1 LPSEP
6 KSERKGVEKNQKTVM
21 ETILQHAQ
29 GLVYSLLCLMPSAY
43 QKASLKALLGLFLD
57 AQGHA
62 LPAHTSVKSASSL
75 SRFLNRYSWSTRSVI
90 RTTRQAILQQIAS
103 HLPHAKI
110 PIRILIDLTTLEKSG
125 KFWHLSTPTSAPQ
138 APDPWIRF
146 LNGKRGLHLVV
157 LYLVVGE
164 WRVPWSFRVWRGKG
178 YASPA
183 QLACKLLATVPKSL
197 VKGRVVLVQA
207 DTEFGTVE
215 FLKTIRQ
222 RSWRPI
228 VGLRSNRTLKDGRCL
243 KDLYRHAKRGL
254 QVYLKGIDYPLTV
267 SWFWLKRA
275 DGKRELR
282 FVASTYPYSGAYLV
296 QLGRKRW
303 AIEGFF
309 KTAKHQFGLHCFG
322 QGTKLG
328 VYRWLILSLIAYL
341 LAHWIDQWSLPP
353 ALDWKIASRLALE
366 TLFPSIIW
374 FQLLKQIRMSTD
386 IAAQYGF
393 QIVLKSL
400 PDPAYWERCKI

>member
-1 LPSEP
+1 
-6 KSERKGVEKNQKTVM
+6 M

-75 SRFLNRYSWSTRSVI
+75 SRFLNRYHWSTRGVI
-90 RTTRQAILQQIAS
+90 RTTRQAVLQQLAS
-103 HLPHAKI
+103 HLPHART
-110 PIRILIDLTTLEKSG
+110 PIRILVDLTTLEKSG
-125 KFWHLSTPTSAPQ
+125 KFWHLSTPTSDPQ
-138 APDPWIRF
+138 QPDPWIRF

-178 YASPA
+178 HASPA
-183 QLACKLLATVPKSL
+183 QLGCKLLATVPKSL
-197 VKGRVVLVQA
+197 LNGRVVLVQA
-207 DTEFGTVE
+207 DTEFGTLE
-215 FLKTIRQ
+215 FLNAVRK

-228 VGLRSNRTLKDGRCL
+228 VGLRSNRTLQDGRCL

-282 FVASTYPYSGAYLV
+282 FVASTYAYSGAYLV

-328 VYRWLILSLIAYL
+328 MYRWLILSLIAYL

-353 ALDWKIASRLALE
+353 VLDWKAASRLALE
-366 TLFPSIIW
+366 TLLPSIVW
-374 FQLLKQIRMSTD
+374 FQLLKQIRISSD

-393 QIVLKSL
+393 EIVLKSL
-400 PDPAYWERCKI
+400 PDAAYWERCKI

>member
-1 LPSEP
+1 
-6 KSERKGVEKNQKTVM
+6 M
-21 ETILQHAQ
+21 ETIVQHAQ
-29 GLVYSLLCLMPSAY
+29 GLVYSLLCLLPSAY

-62 LPAHTSVKSASSL
+62 LPAHTAVKSPSSL
-75 SRFLNRYSWSTRSVI
+75 SRFLNRYNWSTRGVI
-90 RTTRQAILQQIAS
+90 RTTRQAILQQIAT
-103 HLPHAKI
+103 HLPHART

-125 KFWHLSTPTSAPQ
+125 KFWHLSTPTSAPP

-157 LYLVVGE
+157 LYRVVGE

-178 YASPA
+178 YASPS
-183 QLACKLLATVPKSL
+183 QLGRKLLASVPKVL
-197 VKGRVVLVQA
+197 LNGRVVLVQA
-207 DTEFGTVE
+207 DTEFDTVE
-215 FLKTIRQ
+215 FLNAVRN
-222 RSWRPI
+222 RCWRPV

-243 KDLYRHAKRGL
+243 KALDRHAKRGL
-254 QVYLKGIDYPLTV
+254 QVYLTGMDYPLTV

-309 KTAKHQFGLHCFG
+309 KTAKHQFGLHCFA
-322 QGTKLG
+322 QSTKLG

-341 LAHWIDQWSLPP
+341 LAQWVDQWSLPP
-353 ALDWKIASRLALE
+353 VLEWKTASRLALE
-366 TLFPSIIW
+366 TLLPLIVW
-374 FQLLKQIRMSTD
+374 FQFLKQIRMSAD

-393 QIVLKSL
+393 DISLKSL
-400 PDPAYWERCKI
+400 PSPAYWERCKI

>member
-1 LPSEP
+1 
-6 KSERKGVEKNQKTVM
+6 M
-21 ETILQHAQ
+21 ETILQQAQ

-43 QKASLKALLGLFLD
+43 QKASLNALLGLFLE

-62 LPAHTSVKSASSL
+62 LPEHTQVKSASSL
-75 SRFLNRYSWSTRSVI
+75 SRFLNRYPWSTRRVI
-90 RTTRQAILQQIAS
+90 QTTRQAILQQIAHHAPHRS
-103 HLPHAKI
+103 LPV
-110 PIRILIDLTTLEKSG
+110 RILIDLTTLEKSG
-125 KFWHLSTPTSAPQ
+125 KFWHLRTPTDDAN
-138 APDPWIRF
+138 APDPWVRM

-178 YASPA
+178 QPSPA

-197 VKGRVVLVQA
+197 VKDRIVMVQA
-207 DTEFGTVE
+207 DTEFGAIE
-215 FLKTIRQ
+215 FLKAVRQ
-222 RSWRPI
+222 RSWRPV
-228 VGLRSNRTLKDGRCL
+228 VGMRGSRPLQDGRCL

-275 DGKRELR
+275 EGKGEWR
-282 FVASTYPYSGAYLV
+282 FVVSTYPYSGAYLV
-296 QLGRKRW
+296 RLGRKRW

-322 QGTKLG
+322 QGTKIG

-341 LAHWIDQWSLPP
+341 LAHWIDQWSWPP
-353 ALDWKIASRLALE
+353 VLDWKATSRLALE
-366 TLFPSIIW
+366 TLFPSIVW
-374 FQLLKQIRMSTD
+374 FQLLRQIQISAD
-386 IAAQYGF
+386 IAAKYGVE
-393 QIVLKSL
+393 IR
-400 PDPAYWERCKI
+400 RCIQQF

>member
-1 LPSEP
+1 
-6 KSERKGVEKNQKTVM
+6 M

-62 LPAHTSVKSASSL
+62 LPAHTLVKSPSSL
-75 SRFLNRYSWSTRSVI
+75 SRFLNRYTWSTRRVI
-90 RTTRQAILQQIAS
+90 RTTREAILQQIFT
-103 HLPHAKI
+103 HLPHARI
-110 PIRILIDLTTLEKSG
+110 AIRILIDLTTLEKSG
-125 KFWHLSTPTSAPQ
+125 KFEHLSTPTTDPNAS
-138 APDPWIRF
+138 DPWVRF

-178 YASPA
+178 YASPS

-207 DTEFGTVE
+207 DTEFGTIE
-215 FLKTIRQ
+215 FLKAVRQ
-222 RSWRPI
+222 RSWRPV
-228 VGLRSNRTLKDGRCL
+228 VGLRSSRTLQDGRCL

-322 QGTKLG
+322 QGTQLG

-353 ALDWKIASRLALE
+353 VLEWKAASRLALE
-366 TLFPSIIW
+366 TLLSSVIW
-374 FQLLKQIRMSTD
+374 LQLLKQIRISTD
-386 IAAQYGF
+386 IAAQHGF
-393 QIVLKSL
+393 EIVLKSL
-400 PDPAYWERCKI
+400 PEKAYRERCKI

>member
-1 LPSEP
+1 
-6 KSERKGVEKNQKTVM
+6 M

-29 GLVYSLLCLMPSAY
+29 GLVYSLLCLMPSVY

-57 AQGHA
+57 TQGHA

-75 SRFLNRYSWSTRSVI
+75 SRFLNRYNWPTRQVI
-90 RTTRQAILQQIAS
+90 RTTRQAILQQIAV
-103 HLPHAKI
+103 HRPHHKI
-110 PIRILIDLTTLEKSG
+110 PIRILLDLTTLEKSG
-125 KFWHLSTPTSAPQ
+125 KFWQLSTPTADPHR
-138 APDPWIRF
+138 PDPWVRC

-157 LYLVVGE
+157 LYLMVGE

-183 QLACKLLATVPKSL
+183 QLGRKLLATVPKFL
-197 VKGRVVLVQA
+197 LNGRVVIVQA

-215 FLKTIRQ
+215 FIQAVHQ
-222 RSWRPI
+222 RCWRPVI
-228 VGLRSNRTLKDGRCL
+228 GLRSNRTLQDGRCL
-243 KDLYRHAKRGL
+243 KDLYRHANRGL
-254 QVYLKGIDYPLTV
+254 QVKLKDIDVSLTV
-267 SWFWLKRA
+267 SWFWLKRSN
-275 DGKRELR
+275 GKRELR
-282 FVASTYPYSGAYLV
+282 FVASTYPYSGAYLI

-341 LAHWIDQWSLPP
+341 LTHWIDQWSRPP
-353 ALDWKIASRLALE
+353 VLEWKVVSRLALE
-366 TLFPSIIW
+366 TLLPSIAW
-374 FQLLKQIRMSTD
+374 LQLLKQIQSSAE
-386 IAAQYGF
+386 IASQHGF
-393 QIVLKSL
+393 EIVLKSL
-400 PDPAYWERCKI
+400 PNVAYRERCKI

>member
-1 LPSEP
+1 
-6 KSERKGVEKNQKTVM
+6 M

-29 GLVYSLLCLMPSAY
+29 GLVYSLLCLMPSVY
-43 QKASLKALLGLFLD
+43 QKASLNALLGLFLD

-62 LPAHTSVKSASSL
+62 LPEHTQVKSPSSL
-75 SRFLNRYSWSTRSVI
+75 SRFLNRYTWSTRSVI
-90 RTTRQAILQQIAS
+90 RTTRQTILQQLAS
-103 HLPHAKI
+103 HRPHPRI

-125 KFWHLSTPTSAPQ
+125 KFWHLSTPTTDPDV
-138 APDPWIRF
+138 PDPWVRF

-178 YASPA
+178 QASPA
-183 QLACKLLATVPKSL
+183 DLARKLLATVPKSL
-197 VKGRVVLVQA
+197 VNGRVVLVQA

-215 FLKTIRQ
+215 FFKAVRK
-222 RSWRPI
+222 RSWRPV
-228 VGLRSNRTLKDGRCL
+228 VGLRSNRTLQDGRCL

-353 ALDWKIASRLALE
+353 VLDWKATCRLALE
-366 TLFPSIIW
+366 TLLPSMVW
-374 FQLLKQIRMSTD
+374 FQLLKQIRMSAE

-393 QIVLKSL
+393 EIVLKSL
-400 PDPAYWERCKI
+400 PDRAYRERCKI

>member
-1 LPSEP
+1 
-6 KSERKGVEKNQKTVM
+6 
-21 ETILQHAQ
+21 
-29 GLVYSLLCLMPSAY
+29 MPSGY
-43 QKASLKALLGLFLD
+43 QKASLNALLGLFLE

-62 LPAHTSVKSASSL
+62 LPEHTQVKSPSSL

-90 RTTRQAILQQIAS
+90 RTTRQAVLQQIAAHFLHPS
-103 HLPHAKI
+103 I
-110 PIRILIDLTTLEKSG
+110 PLRVLIDLTTLEKSG
-125 KFWHLSTPTSAPQ
+125 KFWHLSTPTDNPN
-138 APDPWIRF
+138 APDPWVRM

-157 LYLVVGE
+157 LYLLVGE

-178 YASPA
+178 HASPA

-207 DTEFGTVE
+207 DTEFGTTKFINAV
-215 FLKTIRQ
+215 RQ
-222 RSWRPI
+222 RSWRPV
-228 VGLRSNRTLKDGRCL
+228 VGMRGNRKLQDGRCL
-243 KDLYRHAKRGL
+243 KDLYRQEQRGV
-254 QVYLKGIDYPLTV
+254 QVYLEGIDYPLTV

-275 DGKRELR
+275 EGKRELR
-282 FVASTYPYSGAYLV
+282 FVVSTHPYSGAYLV
-296 QLGRKRW
+296 RLGRKRW

-353 ALDWKIASRLALE
+353 VLDWKAASRLALK
-366 TLFPSIIW
+366 TLFPSIVW
-374 FQLLKQIRMSTD
+374 FQLLRQIRSNAD

-393 QIVLKSL
+393 EIILKSL
-400 PDPAYWERCKI
+400 PDKDYNRHSAF

>member
-1 LPSEP
+1 
-6 KSERKGVEKNQKTVM
+6 M

-29 GLVYSLLCLMPSAY
+29 GLVDSLLCWMPSTY

-75 SRFLNRYSWSTRSVI
+75 SRFLNRYTWPTRRVI
-90 RTTRQAILQQIAS
+90 RTTRQAILQQIAT
-103 HLPHAKI
+103 HLPHTRT
-110 PIRILIDLTTLEKSG
+110 PIRILVDLTTLEKSG
-125 KFWHLSTPTSAPQ
+125 KFWHLSTPTSDPEQ
-138 APDPWIRF
+138 PDFWVRF

-178 YASPA
+178 YASPV
-183 QLACKLLATVPKSL
+183 QLGRKLLATVPKSL
-197 VKGRVVLVQA
+197 LNGRVVLVQA
-207 DTEFGTVE
+207 DTEFGTLE
-215 FLKTIRQ
+215 FLNAVRN
-222 RSWRPI
+222 RSWRPV

-243 KDLYRHAKRGL
+243 KDLYYHDKRGL

-267 SWFWLKRA
+267 SWFWLKRV

-303 AIEGFF
+303 TIEGFF

-353 ALDWKIASRLALE
+353 VLEWKTASRLALE
-366 TLFPSIIW
+366 TLLPSIVW
-374 FQLLKQIRMSTD
+374 FQLLKQIQTSAD

-393 QIVLKSL
+393 EIILKSL
-400 PDPAYWERCKI
+400 PSLTYWERCKI